1 MSLRARTITGVGWTS
16 GAKSAQHV
24 VQFGL
29 SIVLMRSL
37 GPDAFGLIAM
47 IMVFEGFVAI
57 FGELGFSSALV
68 QRQDLREEHR
78 STTFWLNLGLA
89 GVLAALTYLAA
100 PLLAAFYSEPRLAPL
115 TTWMSLSF
123 LLSAPGFVPRAL
135 LQKALRFDVLA
146 KADVA
151 ALVVSGAAALAVAGA
166 GGGAWSLV
174 TQQLVSAAAT
184 SAVLL
189 WLGGWHPRRR
199 WSQQALRELLGY
211 GAGLTGFKLINYW
224 ARSADKLLIGKLLG
238 SEALGL
244 YSRAYSLM
252 MLPLTHIV
260 SVLTPV
266 MLPALS
272 SMQGDRPRVRWAFLR
287 VINLLTFVTFPMTLG
302 LVVVAEPFVLGLLGA
317 NWKGVIPLTQILAF
331 VGLTQTLCNP
341 TGWIYT
347 SQGRTDWMFW
357 WAVGAGGFLVLA
369 ISIGVMLG
377 GVETVAVV
385 YLIGHLIITIPCLA
399 LPGRLIGM
407 SVGDVWRA
415 VRGNLLCAT
424 SMALLVWGVGQ
435 LLSPRMAPL
444 PQLLIQVMTGAIA
457 YGAVGHLT
465 GQTAL
470 REFAEIRRQLASR
483 RAGATAGGTIDS
495 GQVMEH

>member
-1 MSLRARTITGVGWTS
+1 MSLRARTIEAVGWTS
-16 GAKSAQHV
+16 GAKTAQHV
-24 VQFGL
+24 LQFGL
-29 SIVLMRSL
+29 SIILMRTL
-37 GPDAFGLIAM
+37 GPDPFGLIAM
-47 IMVFEGFVAI
+47 ILVFSGFVAI

-78 STTFWLNLGLA
+78 STTFWLNLA
-89 GVLAALTYLAA
+89 MAAVLASITYLAA
-100 PLLAAFYSEPRLAPL
+100 PFIAAFYREPLLAPM
-115 TTWMSLSF
+115 TTWMSLAF

-151 ALVVSGAAALAVAGA
+151 ALGVSGAAAIAVAGA

-174 TQQLVSAAAT
+174 TQQLVAAAAT
-184 SAVLL
+184 SALLL
-189 WLGGWHPRRR
+189 WLVGWHPRAR
-199 WSQQALRELLGY
+199 WSQQALRELFGY

-224 ARSADKLLIGKLLG
+224 ARSADKLLIGRLLG

-252 MLPLTHIV
+252 LLPLTHVV

-272 SMQGDRPRVRWAFLR
+272 SIQGDRARVRGAFLR
-287 VINLLTFVTFPMTLG
+287 VINLLTFVTFPMALG
-302 LVVVAEPFVLGLLGA
+302 LAVVAEPFVLGLLGA
-317 NWKGVIPLTQILAF
+317 DWRAVIPLTQILAF
-331 VGLTQTLCNP
+331 VGVTQAVCNP

-357 WAVGAGGFLVLA
+357 WAVGAGGFLVLS

-377 GVETVAVV
+377 GVETVAVA
-385 YLIGHLIITIPCLA
+385 YLAGNLIITIPCLA
-399 LPGRLIGM
+399 LPGRLVGM
-407 SVGDVWRA
+407 TVADVWRV

-424 SMALLVWGVGQ
+424 GMALLVWGLGQ
-435 LLSPRMAPL
+435 VLSTRMTPL
-444 PQLLIQVMTGAIA
+444 PQLLVQVTTGALG
-457 YGAVGHLT
+457 YGALAYVT

-470 REFAEIRRQLASR
+470 KELTQIRLHVTSRQAR
-483 RAGATAGGTIDS
+483 ATAGATPDS